1 MSTGTVPETSF
12 MSPVYGCALICR
24 RQKQKLLRRDEQEK
38 ARRITGE
45 LRLMSISHNEHQS
58 KDKSPV
64 KVIILLA
71 LYLHDLFKTWQFTF
85 TTDKE
90 RQQ

>member
-38 ARRITGE
+38 ARRITGY
-45 LRLMSISHNEHQS
+45 LNEHQS

>member
-38 ARRITGE
+38 ARRITGY
-45 LRLMSISHNEHQS
+45 LNEHQS

-64 KVIILLA
+64 KA
-71 LYLHDLFKTWQFTF
+71 
-85 TTDKE
+85 TTIGQPNPLIEDTKIVKIQCHIMTTE
-90 RQQ
+90 

>member
-38 ARRITGE
+38 ARRITGY
-45 LRLMSISHNEHQS
+45 LNEHQS

-64 KVIILLA
+64 KVIILA
-71 LYLHDLFKTWQFTF
+71 LYLHDLFHLLSQ
-85 TTDKE
+85 TDNNNEERSAKE
-90 RQQ
+90 QGNYS